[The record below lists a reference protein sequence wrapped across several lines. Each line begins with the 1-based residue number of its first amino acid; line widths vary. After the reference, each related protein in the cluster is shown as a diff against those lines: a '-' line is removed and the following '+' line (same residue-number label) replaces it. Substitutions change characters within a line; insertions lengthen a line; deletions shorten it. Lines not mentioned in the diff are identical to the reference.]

1 MRKSIPIFYR
11 PEMVATTDSYSP
23 SAAKPQLVIEDWLC
37 GAIQPGDIHSFKPVD
52 KADLYLAHSKDY
64 VDGVLSCNLPNGF
77 YNYDQA
83 VANSLPYTVGSMVAA
98 TLHVAQH
105 GGFACSPTSG
115 FHHARYGEGGGF
127 CTFNGLMVAALLARM
142 QGYRVGI
149 LDFDAHYGDGTDNI
163 LSKNPGHGIKHHTFG
178 AHFPTGNKAIGWT
191 GWLQDAIEDLRDCD
205 VVLYQAG
212 ADPYEHDPLGGQMSM
227 TALAHRDELVFGGL
241 KNVAWNLAGG
251 YTRDS
256 DGGISAVLS
265 IHHYTLLAAQQ
276 ALQQQEPA

>member
-1 MRKSIPIFYR
+1 MSKGIPIFYR
-11 PEMVATTDSYSP
+11 PEMVASTDSYSP
-23 SAAKPQLVIEDWLC
+23 SAAKPKMVVDDWLRI
-37 GAIQPGDIHSFKPVD
+37 GSIQPGDIRSFKPAD

-64 VDGVLSCNLPNGF
+64 VDGVLDCQIPNGF
-77 YNYDQA
+77 GNYGRA
-83 VANSLPYTVGSMVAA
+83 VADSLPYTVGSMVAA
-98 TLHVAQH
+98 TLHVAEH

-115 FHHARYGEGGGF
+115 FHHARHCQGGGF

-163 LSKNPGHGIKHHTFG
+163 LSQNPSHGILHHTFG
-178 AHFPTGNKAIGWT
+178 LHFPPGKKNHGWT
-191 GWLQDAIEDLRDCD
+191 SWLEDAIEDLRGCD

-227 TALAHRDELVFGGL
+227 TALAHRDQLVFSGL
-241 KNVAWNLAGG
+241 DNVAWNLAGG
-251 YTRDS
+251 YTRDQ

-265 IHHYTLLAAQQ
+265 IHHHTLAA
-276 ALQQQEPA
+276 AKQEQKEKE